1 MKGGT
6 SHGKG
11 RPMASVSKTFQAVVV
26 MTAWATVAL
35 AGELGDP
42 RMQKANQAAST
53 VVKERMAVERPADAK
68 LLEAVEAS
76 DIVVVRGQYDHVESV
91 LKTLGIAHTVV
102 NPSQVAKLNL
112 NAKQLLIIDCPGT
125 IGRAGIERIRKF
137 VNAGGYLYTTDWAL
151 TNVVQQAFPGY
162 IKFNGRETADDVVEV
177 EVKQAEHNLLK
188 HLSLSGDNPKWWLE
202 GSSYPIRVLD
212 PEKVDVLITSREM
225 KKKYGEAPIAV
236 HFRYGDGQVLHMAS
250 HFYLQQ
256 GQARTL
262 AEKKKS
268 KAYLAEDAK
277 LAPAT
282 KKALEGK
289 VQFADDVVAG
299 DLNSAYSAQQV
310 TSNLVVDRKKD
321 QSRIEGLYSKS
332 LKAPVPAAPSAGKG
346 GGGLGVGTR
355 VKELERR
362 GEEVKV
368 RTMEGDEAWVPASAL

>member
-1 MKGGT
+1 
-6 SHGKG
+6 
-11 RPMASVSKTFQAVVV
+11 
-26 MTAWATVAL
+26 
-35 AGELGDP
+35 
-42 RMQKANQAAST
+42 
-53 VVKERMAVERPADAK
+53 
-68 LLEAVEAS
+68 
-76 DIVVVRGQYDHVESV
+76 V

-102 NPSQVAKLNL
+102 SPGQVAKLNL
-112 NAKQLLIIDCPGT
+112 NAKQLLIIDCPGEMPP
-125 IGRAGIERIRKF
+125 AGVERIRKF

-151 TNVVQQAFPGY
+151 TNIVQRAFPGY
-162 IKFNGRETADDVVEV
+162 IAFNGRETADDVVEV
-177 EVKQAEHNLLK
+177 EVKEAEHNLLK

-202 GSSYPIRVLD
+202 GSSYPIRVLAPD
-212 PEKVDVLITSREM
+212 KVDVLITSREM

-268 KAYLAEDAK
+268 KDYLANDAK

-310 TSNLVVDRKKD
+310 TSNLVVARKRD

-332 LKAPVPAAPSAGKG
+332 LKAPVPAAPGAPRGSG
-346 GGGLGVGTR
+346 GFGVGTR

-362 GEEVKV
+362 GDEVKV